1 MKELLDQMKTC
12 LPKYKIKQPSTGKTL
27 SYRPF
32 TVREEKNLIISNQ
45 TGSYED
51 FLLTLSDIIDNCF
64 SLKQPAKTLPLFDI
78 EYFFIKLRCKS
89 VGEIIEPTIVCP
101 ITGEKI
107 KIQLNL
113 EDIEPKFD
121 SKHNRQI
128 KLSET
133 LLVNMEYPSLE
144 HLIKRESKTVDY
156 FDLLL
161 ECIHSIET
169 DKELIEAKNQ
179 THENLKE
186 FVDLLTTDQY
196 KKLIEFF
203 KTSPK
208 LEKEVSYKTSDGKE
222 KTLILKGLR
231 DFFQ

>member
-12 LPKYKIKQPSTGKTL
+12 LPKYKLKQPSTGKVI

-64 SLKQPAKTLPLFDI
+64 SLKQSSRTLPLFDV

-89 VGEIIEPTIVCP
+89 VGEIVEPTIICP

-107 KIQLNL
+107 KIELNL
-113 EDIEPKFD
+113 EEIEPKFN
-121 SKHNRQI
+121 SEHKKQI
-128 KLSET
+128 KLSDNI
-133 LLVNMEYPSLE
+133 LVNMEYPSLE
-144 HLIKRESKTVDY
+144 NLIKKESKTVDY

-179 THENLKE
+179 TQDNLKE

-196 KKLIEFF
+196 KKLINFF
-203 KTSPK
+203 KTTPK
-208 LEKEVSYKTSDGKE
+208 LEKEISYKTSDGVE
-222 KTLILKGLR
+222 RTLILKGLR